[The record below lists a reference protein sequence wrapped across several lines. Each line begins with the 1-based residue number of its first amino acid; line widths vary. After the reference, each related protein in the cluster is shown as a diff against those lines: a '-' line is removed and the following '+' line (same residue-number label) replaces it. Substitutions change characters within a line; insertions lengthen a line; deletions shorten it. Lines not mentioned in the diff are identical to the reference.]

1 MSNCRAFGS
10 DEGMI
15 ALLISVR
22 TRIRSEWSRTSSR
35 RNQQAAGMELEFV
48 LCDRNQSVMR
58 TVTLER

>member
-22 TRIRSEWSRTSSR
+22 TRVRSEGSRTSSR

-48 LCDRNQSVMR
+48 LCDRN
-58 TVTLER
+58 